1 MSVVVCALQLAAA
14 AAAVGL
20 MVAAAALGEIGQIS
34 RRPFCPLTA
43 TESIAKI
50 RRTLRDVRA
59 RTFK

>member
-1 MSVVVCALQLAAA
+1 VCALQLAAAAA

-43 TESIAKI
+43 NESIAKI
-50 RRTLRDVRA
+50 RRTLHDVRA